1 VGPLKGLEISSL
13 LTSKNLKEKKRHLKV
28 RLDKTL
34 RINDYYNLD
43 VKRV

>member
-1 VGPLKGLEISSL
+1 VGLLKGLETSSL
-13 LTSKNLKEKKRHLKV
+13 LVSKNLKKKGGHLKV

-34 RINDYYNLD
+34 RINDYYDLN